1 MTDPTLPF
9 RVVHEDAHL
18 LVVEKPAG
26 MVTHPVYKH
35 ADGTLTDFVA
45 AWYAARDLPRPWLL
59 HRLDKD
65 TSGLILFART
75 PEMLRVGVRQFEDHT
90 ITKEYAAVVWGDALP
105 DAGMIDLRLMRD
117 PADRRRVIV
126 APEGAGQA
134 AQTRYAVAERHGGT
148 ALLRL
153 WPVTGR
159 THQLRAHLANIGHP
173 IVGDP
178 VYTTEHPPVARL
190 LLHAASIRLMV
201 LRAGDGARRRVTFL
215 APLPPDFAAALP
227 WGHNMREDHSASP

>member
-1 MTDPTLPF
+1 MTTPILPF
-9 RVVHEDAHL
+9 RVVHENTHL

-35 ADGTLTDFVA
+35 PDGTLTDFVA
-45 AWYAARDLPRPWLL
+45 AWYATRDLPRPWLL

-75 PEMLRVGVRQFEDHT
+75 ADMLRVGVRQFEDHT
-90 ITKEYAAVVWGDALP
+90 ITKEYAAVVWGADVPA
-105 DAGMIDLRLMRD
+105 AGLIDLRLMRD

-126 APEGAGQA
+126 APDEAGQA
-134 AQTRYAVAERHGGT
+134 AQTRYVVVARQGN
-148 ALLRL
+148 AAQVRL

-178 VYTTEHPPVARL
+178 IYATEQSPAARL
-190 LLHAASIRLMV
+190 LLHAASITLSV
-201 LRAGDGARRRVTFL
+201 LPDATAPPHRVTFL

-227 WGHNMREDHSASP
+227 WGHNMREGPP

>member
-1 MTDPTLPF
+1 MNESPLPF

-35 ADGTLTDFVA
+35 ADGTLTDFVW
-45 AWYAARDLPRPWLL
+45 AWYDARGLPHPWLL

-75 PEMLRVGVRQFEDHT
+75 PDMLRVGVRQFEDHT
-90 ITKEYAAVVWGDALP
+90 IAKEYAAVVWGAELP
-105 DAGMIDLRLMRD
+105 DSGMIDLRLMRD

-134 AQTRYAVAERHGGT
+134 AQTRYAVAERHGDT

-173 IVGDP
+173 IMGDP
-178 VYTTEHPPVARL
+178 VYATGRPPAARL
-190 LLHAASIRLMV
+190 LLHAASITLMV
-201 LRAGDGARRRVTFL
+201 PRVGGGPTQRVTFL

-227 WGHNMREDHSASP
+227 WAHNR